1 MRPCPTNDCLSQV
14 LVDSDTKHEVYLLDP
29 SAEQAMQ
36 EWQERKLAKP
46 GVARA
51 QRRLQLDF
59 FDEEYQPRPSRRI
72 RGVGPNNYEQ
82 KTLQKQKRRTAQA
95 RTKGK

>member
-1 MRPCPTNDCLSQV
+1 M
-14 LVDSDTKHEVYLLDP
+14 YLLDL

-36 EWQERKLAKP
+36 DWQERKLARP
-46 GVARA
+46 GVAMA
-51 QRRLQLDF
+51 QRRLQLDL

-82 KTLQKQKRRTAQA
+82 KTLQKQQRRTAQA
-95 RTKGK
+95 RTEGK